1 MPRSQPPD
9 RPDRLSVVSPD
20 DGEAAHL
27 RGVLALQQA
36 RLDESVPL
44 LRRAVAAGAG
54 ASAMVNLGIALAASG
69 AVEEAENVLCRA
81 VERDD
86 GNPQAAY
93 NLGHL
98 LAARGADRE
107 AESWLVKAVSLAPSY
122 TRASC
127 ELAALLLRDG
137 RAGEARARL
146 DAALE
151 HDPGHPVVVL
161 HLGLAARALGDHAAA
176 CRHFQACR
184 AALGPQRELMLGL
197 GGSLQE
203 TGRLDDALA
212 VYRELLV
219 HEPSAYG
226 AVLRALAAGPHG
238 SFDLRPARM
247 RALLGL
253 A

>member
-9 RPDRLSVVSPD
+9 RSDLLLGLDPD
-20 DGEAAHL
+20 DGEALHL

-36 RLDESVPL
+36 RLEEAVL
-44 LRRAVAAGAG
+44 FLRRAVEAGAG
-54 ASAMVNLGIALAASG
+54 ASAMANLGIALAASG
-69 AVEEAENVLCRA
+69 GAEEAENVLRRA
-81 VERDD
+81 VALDA
-86 GNPQAAY
+86 GQPQAAY

-107 AESWLVKAVSLAPSY
+107 AESWLARAVSLMPAY

-127 ELAALLLRDG
+127 ELAALLLRAG
-137 RAGEARARL
+137 RAAEARARL

-176 CRHFQACR
+176 CWHFLACR

-219 HEPSAYG
+219 HEPAAYG
-226 AVLRALAAGPHG
+226 AVLRALAAAPHG